1 MSATTAYQ
9 NRLKAIRLQTSRAV
23 AAEWDLLDD
32 YHQEAAEP
40 FARKVTPI
48 VAAGQMMAARTT
60 NAYVSRLARIQP
72 VRLTPAMVTGRAAR
86 NVDPL
91 EEYQRPFGEVWS
103 ALGDGVPLDVAAE
116 RGRSRLNVLAVAD
129 IWLASRA
136 ATAVIDQATAK
147 ITGWVR
153 VADAGPEH
161 QGRAHVVAAAARA
174 SPRSLRRPTRLPP
187 TRVRSLCMRT
197 TRPARFCTRP
207 ASRSHTPS
215 SRLARRR
222 THTKGRR
229 DASRS

>member
-9 NRLKAIRLQTSRAV
+9 NRLKAIRLQTARAV
-23 AAEWDLLDD
+23 QVEWDRLEE
-32 YHQEAAEP
+32 YHKDSAEP
-40 FARKVTPI
+40 FARKVMPI

-153 VADAGPEH
+153 VADAGACDLCSAADGLPMTQAADLAGHPGCGCTSEPTFAETPDSAPADE
-161 QGRAHVVAAAARA
+161 RAIAVHENDETGPVLYQAGQSFAAA
-174 SPRSLRRPTRLPP
+174 
-187 TRVRSLCMRT
+187 
-197 TRPARFCTRP
+197 
-207 ASRSHTPS
+207 
-215 SRLARRR
+215 
-222 THTKGRR
+222 
-229 DASRS
+229 

>member
-9 NRLKAIRLQTSRAV
+9 NRLKAIRLQTARAV
-23 AAEWDLLDD
+23 QVEWDRLEE
-32 YHQEAAEP
+32 YHKDSAEP

-153 VADAGPEH
+153 VADAGACDLCSAADGEPMS
-161 QGRAHVVAAAARA
+161 AAADFAGHPGCGCT
-174 SPRSLRRPTRLPP
+174 SEPTFADTPE
-187 TRVRSLCMRT
+187 SA
-197 TRPARFCTRP
+197 PADP
-207 ASRSHTPS
+207 
-215 SRLARRR
+215 
-222 THTKGRR
+222 
-229 DASRS
+229 DATAVHENDETGPVLYQAGQSFAAA